1 MKIWIICCGEREGV
15 WPQRCDAA
23 AFTACARR
31 AAEEAPEPRQERKM
45 KAGEE
50 TVLLAPTA
58 AARRTAEL
66 CVEGGALREEP
77 LLAPVLQTAEG
88 KGEHSP
94 RFWRLRA
101 GWQRRRED
109 GGQPES
115 QKQIR
120 ARAERLLTRLLEEE
134 KDCTLIADCLLAE
147 ELMDAARR
155 LGCARARTGIFR
167 CRPWERILITRRDMH
182 CGGCGHNC
190 LLSNPGCGIGRDK
203 AARKSK

>member
-1 MKIWIICCGEREGV
+1 MKIWIICSGEREGL
-15 WPQRCDAA
+15 WPRRCDAA

-101 GWQRRRED
+101 DWQRRREG

-134 KDCTLIADCLLAE
+134 KDCTLI
-147 ELMDAARR
+147 
-155 LGCARARTGIFR
+155 R